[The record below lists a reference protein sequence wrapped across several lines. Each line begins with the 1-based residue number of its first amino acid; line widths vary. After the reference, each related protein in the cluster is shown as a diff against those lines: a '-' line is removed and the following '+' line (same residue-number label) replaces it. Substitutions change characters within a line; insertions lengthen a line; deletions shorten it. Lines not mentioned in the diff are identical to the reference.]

1 MKKLNYLILGICI
14 LFINMEVI
22 KAASFSISTNKKNVT
37 IGETITVN
45 VEVMNTGVDDK
56 NSGSGWE
63 YCLNYDTNAFSLT
76 SSNSELGDECVRTGT
91 ILSGFKSVSYELKAN
106 KSGTYHIS
114 LKNYAIYN
122 YLGEIIKVS
131 NVETVININK
141 KDALKPIKPVLDRVA
156 GNTIVIKKVNG
167 YEYSLD
173 GIHYQDS
180 NIFSGL
186 KKDSEYVIYQRIK
199 ETDDTYKS
207 VKSEGLIVKTSKVML
222 GDLNGNG
229 KIDLPDVLFALKLYF
244 GKIKMNNDY
253 LKIGDINN
261 NGKIDLS
268 DVLAILKD
276 YFKTV

>member
-1 MKKLNYLILGICI
+1 MKKINYLILGICI

-22 KAASFSISTNKKNVT
+22 NAASFSISTDKEKVT

-45 VEVMNTGVDDK
+45 VEVLDTGMDDK
-56 NSGSGWE
+56 NIGAGWE
-63 YCLNYDTNAFSLT
+63 YCLNYDTGAFSLT
-76 SSNSELGDECVRTGT
+76 SSGSELRDECVRTGT
-91 ILSGFKSVSYELKAN
+91 ILSGFKSVSYELKVN
-106 KSGTYHIS
+106 KSGTHRIS

-122 YLGEIIKVS
+122 YMGEIINVS

-141 KDALKPIKPVLDRVA
+141 KEASKPIKPVLEKVA

-180 NIFSGL
+180 NIFNGL

-207 VKSEGLIVKTSKVML
+207 VKSEGLSVRTSNVML

-229 KIDLPDVLFALKLYF
+229 KIDLPDVLMVLKLYF

-253 LKIGDINN
+253 LKTGDINN
-261 NGKIDLS
+261 NGKIDLA
-268 DVLAILKD
+268 DVIAILKNH
-276 YFKTV
+276 FKTV